1 MLSLI
6 RAEVDKKHECPVMFG
21 RFDRS
26 DFASWGGKK
35 KNSFVLFIAIFQPKT
50 KKWAEFVI
58 QIFKNYS
65 ISAVVQCSDTCCNDD
80 SDCPELHCCVK
91 PLRGK
96 RSLASCGNSGGRCTR
111 YGGLNQGTSTM
122 SIIFTSN
129 DLEGNWKVMVNNHFL
144 MKIGRLPRWSQIH
157 LPLPSWTYLCGD
169 GAERN
174 PPGRSRGL
182 SNTVLRQE
190 MAVISFSIMYI
201 LHMRE
206 EQSVC
211 STTLDFF
218 HVLCENNY
226 RLIKLILDQK

>member
-21 RFDRS
+21 RFHRS

-35 KNSFVLFIAIFQPKT
+35 KNSFVLFIAIFQPK
-50 KKWAEFVI
+50 KKQAEFVI
-58 QIFKNYS
+58 QIFKNHS

-206 EQSVC
+206 EYSVC

-218 HVLCENNY
+218 HVLCE
-226 RLIKLILDQK
+226 IKLILDQK

>member
-35 KNSFVLFIAIFQPKT
+35 KNSFVLFIAIFQPK
-50 KKWAEFVI
+50 KKQAEYVI
-58 QIFKNYS
+58 QIFKNHS

-157 LPLPSWTYLCGD
+157 LPLSSWTYLCGD
-169 GAERN
+169 GTERN

-182 SNTVLRQE
+182 FEHGLTARNGGNL
-190 MAVISFSIMYI
+190 
-201 LHMRE
+201 
-206 EQSVC
+206 
-211 STTLDFF
+211 FF
-218 HVLCENNY
+218 HHVHFTHARRIQRVFNHPRFLSCFV
-226 RLIKLILDQK
+226 

>member
-35 KNSFVLFIAIFQPKT
+35 KNSFVLFIAIFQPK
-50 KKWAEFVI
+50 KKQAEYVI

-169 GAERN
+169 GAEKN

-190 MAVISFSIMYI
+190 KAVISFSIMYI

-218 HVLCENNY
+218 HVLCE
-226 RLIKLILDQK
+226 IKLILDQK

>member
-1 MLSLI
+1 MSSLI

-21 RFDRS
+21 RFHRS

-35 KNSFVLFIAIFQPKT
+35 KNSFVLFIAIFQPK
-50 KKWAEFVI
+50 KKNRLNLSFRFLKII
-58 QIFKNYS
+58 QS
-65 ISAVVQCSDTCCNDD
+65 LLSCSVRTPVVMMTAIVPNSTV
-80 SDCPELHCCVK
+80 VK

-206 EQSVC
+206 EYSVC

>member
-26 DFASWGGKK
+26 DFASGGGKK
-35 KNSFVLFIAIFQPKT
+35 KNSFVLFIAIFQPK
-50 KKWAEFVI
+50 KKQAEYVI

-190 MAVISFSIMYI
+190 MAVISFPIMYI
-201 LHMRE
+201 LHLRE
-206 EQSVC
+206 EYSVC
-211 STTLDFF
+211 LTTLDFF

>member
-26 DFASWGGKK
+26 NFASWGGKK
-35 KNSFVLFIAIFQPKT
+35 KNSFVLFIAIFQS
-50 KKWAEFVI
+50 KKKQAEFVI
-58 QIFKNYS
+58 QIFKNHS

-206 EQSVC
+206 EYSVC

-218 HVLCENNY
+218 HVLCE
-226 RLIKLILDQK
+226 IKLILDQK

>member
-1 MLSLI
+1 MLILI

-26 DFASWGGKK
+26 DFASGGGKK
-35 KNSFVLFIAIFQPKT
+35 KNSFVLFIAIFQPK
-50 KKWAEFVI
+50 KKQAEFVI
-58 QIFKNYS
+58 QIFFNYS

-111 YGGLNQGTSTM
+111 YGGLNQGTSIM

-206 EQSVC
+206 EYSVC

>member
-26 DFASWGGKK
+26 DFASGGGKK
-35 KNSFVLFIAIFQPKT
+35 KNSFVLFIAIFQPQ
-50 KKWAEFVI
+50 KKQAEFVI

-157 LPLPSWTYLCGD
+157 LPLPSWTYLCRD

-190 MAVISFSIMYI
+190 MAVISFCIMYI

-206 EQSVC
+206 EYSVC
-211 STTLDFF
+211 STTLEFF

-226 RLIKLILDQK
+226 RLVKLILDQK

>member
-1 MLSLI
+1 MNVLLCSVVFIVAILQVGEVRKKILLYSSLL
-6 RAEVDKKHECPVMFG
+6 F
-21 RFDRS
+21 S
-26 DFASWGGKK
+26 SQKK
-35 KNSFVLFIAIFQPKT
+35 KQ
-50 KKWAEFVI
+50 AEFVI

-206 EQSVC
+206 EYSVC

-226 RLIKLILDQK
+226 RLTKLILDQK

>member
-1 MLSLI
+1 MNVLLCSVVLI
-6 RAEVDKKHECPVMFG
+6 VAILQVGEV
-21 RFDRS
+21 R
-26 DFASWGGKK
+26 K
-35 KNSFVLFIAIFQPKT
+35 KNSFVLFIAIFQPK
-50 KKWAEFVI
+50 KKQAEFVI

-65 ISAVVQCSDTCCNDD
+65 ISAVVQSSDTCCNDD

-111 YGGLNQGTSTM
+111 YGGLNQGTSIM

-129 DLEGNWKVMVNNHFL
+129 DLEGNWKVLVNNHFL
-144 MKIGRLPRWSQIH
+144 IKIGRLPRWSQIH

-206 EQSVC
+206 EYSVC

>member
-35 KNSFVLFIAIFQPKT
+35 KNSFVLFIAIFQPK
-50 KKWAEFVI
+50 KKQAEYVI

-206 EQSVC
+206 EYSVC

-218 HVLCENNY
+218 HVLCE
-226 RLIKLILDQK
+226 IKLILDQK

>member
-21 RFDRS
+21 RFHRS

-35 KNSFVLFIAIFQPKT
+35 KNSFVLFIAIFQPK
-50 KKWAEFVI
+50 KKQAEFVI

-157 LPLPSWTYLCGD
+157 LPLPSWTYLCRD

-206 EQSVC
+206 EYSVC

-218 HVLCENNY
+218 HVLCE
-226 RLIKLILDQK
+226 IKLILDQK

>member
-26 DFASWGGKK
+26 DFASGGGKK
-35 KNSFVLFIAIFQPKT
+35 KILLYSSLLFSSPK
-50 KKWAEFVI
+50 KQAEFVN
-58 QIFKNYS
+58 QIFLNYS

-206 EQSVC
+206 EYSVC

-226 RLIKLILDQK
+226 RLVKLILDQK

>member
-1 MLSLI
+1 MNVLLCSVVLIVAILQVGEVRKKILLYSSLL
-6 RAEVDKKHECPVMFG
+6 F
-21 RFDRS
+21 S
-26 DFASWGGKK
+26 SQKK
-35 KNSFVLFIAIFQPKT
+35 KQ
-50 KKWAEFVI
+50 AEFVI
-58 QIFKNYS
+58 QIFKNHS

-218 HVLCENNY
+218 HVLCE
-226 RLIKLILDQK
+226 IKLILDQK

>member
-1 MLSLI
+1 MLILI

-26 DFASWGGKK
+26 DFASGGGKK
-35 KNSFVLFIAIFQPKT
+35 KNSFVLFIAIFQPK
-50 KKWAEFVI
+50 KKQAEFVI
-58 QIFKNYS
+58 QIFLNYS

-190 MAVISFSIMYI
+190 MAVVSFSIMYI

-206 EQSVC
+206 EYSVC

-218 HVLCENNY
+218 HVLCENNN
-226 RLIKLILDQK
+226 RLVKLILDQK

>member
-26 DFASWGGKK
+26 DFASGGGKK
-35 KNSFVLFIAIFQPKT
+35 KNSFVLFIAIFQPPKNRLNLS
-50 KKWAEFVI
+50 FR
-58 QIFKNYS
+58 FFFNYS

-157 LPLPSWTYLCGD
+157 LPLPSWTHLCGD

-174 PPGRSRGL
+174 PPGRSWGL

-206 EQSVC
+206 EYSVC

-218 HVLCENNY
+218 HVLCE
-226 RLIKLILDQK
+226 IKLILDQK

>member
-35 KNSFVLFIAIFQPKT
+35 KNSFVLFIAIFQPK
-50 KKWAEFVI
+50 KKQAEFVI
-58 QIFKNYS
+58 QIFKNHS

-206 EQSVC
+206 EYSVC

-218 HVLCENNY
+218 HVLCE
-226 RLIKLILDQK
+226 IKLILDQK

>member
-1 MLSLI
+1 MLILI
-6 RAEVDKKHECPVMFG
+6 RAEVDKKHECPVMIG

-35 KNSFVLFIAIFQPKT
+35 KNSFVLFIAIFQPK
-50 KKWAEFVI
+50 KKQAEFVI
-58 QIFKNYS
+58 QIFKNHS

-206 EQSVC
+206 EYSVC

>member
-1 MLSLI
+1 MNVLLCSVVLIVAILQVGEVRKKILLYSSLL
-6 RAEVDKKHECPVMFG
+6 F
-21 RFDRS
+21 S
-26 DFASWGGKK
+26 SQK
-35 KNSFVLFIAIFQPKT
+35 KNRLNLSFRFLKIIQSLLSCSVRTPVVMMTAIVPNST
-50 KKWAEFVI
+50 V
-58 QIFKNYS
+58 
-65 ISAVVQCSDTCCNDD
+65 
-80 SDCPELHCCVK
+80 VK

-206 EQSVC
+206 EYSVC

-218 HVLCENNY
+218 HVLCE
-226 RLIKLILDQK
+226 IKLILDQK

>member
-1 MLSLI
+1 MSSLI

-21 RFDRS
+21 RFHRS

-35 KNSFVLFIAIFQPKT
+35 KNSFVLFIAIFQPK
-50 KKWAEFVI
+50 KKQAEFVI
-58 QIFKNYS
+58 QIFKNHS

-206 EQSVC
+206 EYSVC

-218 HVLCENNY
+218 HVLCE
-226 RLIKLILDQK
+226 IKLILDQK

>member
-1 MLSLI
+1 MSSLI

-21 RFDRS
+21 RFHRS

-35 KNSFVLFIAIFQPKT
+35 KNSFVLFIAIFQPK
-50 KKWAEFVI
+50 KKQAEFVI

-206 EQSVC
+206 EYSVC

-218 HVLCENNY
+218 HVLCE
-226 RLIKLILDQK
+226 IKLILDQK

>member
-1 MLSLI
+1 MSSLI

-35 KNSFVLFIAIFQPKT
+35 KNSFVLFIAIFQPK
-50 KKWAEFVI
+50 KKQAEFVI
-58 QIFKNYS
+58 QIFKNHS

-206 EQSVC
+206 EYSVC

-218 HVLCENNY
+218 HVLCE
-226 RLIKLILDQK
+226 IKLILDQK

>member
-26 DFASWGGKK
+26 DFASGGGKK
-35 KNSFVLFIAIFQPKT
+35 KNSFVLFIAIFQPP
-50 KKWAEFVI
+50 KKQAEFVI
-58 QIFKNYS
+58 QIFLNYS

-206 EQSVC
+206 EYSVC

-226 RLIKLILDQK
+226 RLVKLILDQK

>member
-21 RFDRS
+21 RFDCS

-35 KNSFVLFIAIFQPKT
+35 KNSFVLFIAIFQPK
-50 KKWAEFVI
+50 KKQAEFVI
-58 QIFKNYS
+58 QIFKNHS

-201 LHMRE
+201 LHMSE
-206 EQSVC
+206 EYSVC

-218 HVLCENNY
+218 HVLCE
-226 RLIKLILDQK
+226 IKLILDQK

>member
-1 MLSLI
+1 MLILI

-26 DFASWGGKK
+26 DFASGGGKK
-35 KNSFVLFIAIFQPKT
+35 KNSFVLFIAIFQPK
-50 KKWAEFVI
+50 KKQAEFVI
-58 QIFKNYS
+58 QIFFNYS

-157 LPLPSWTYLCGD
+157 LPLPSWTHLCGD

-190 MAVISFSIMYI
+190 MAVISFPIMYI
-201 LHMRE
+201 LHLRE
-206 EQSVC
+206 EYSV
-211 STTLDFF
+211 SLTTLDFF